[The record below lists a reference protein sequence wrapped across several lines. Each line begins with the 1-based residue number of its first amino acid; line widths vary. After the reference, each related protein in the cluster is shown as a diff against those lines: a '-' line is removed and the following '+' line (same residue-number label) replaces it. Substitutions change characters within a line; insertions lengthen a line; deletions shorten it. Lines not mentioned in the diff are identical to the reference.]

1 MSADASV
8 PSVSMVNTKKEMLE
22 AYTELKTLLRH
33 KEQELLDARKLRVEQ
48 KRDQTAAAAAQAV
61 ATDPVVRIADLKRAL
76 VAELSDLSDRFA
88 AEHER
93 YRALCAEIEEKQA
106 ELKRIFEVETA
117 AIDLAALLQ
126 AHKAEREKF
135 AVSMAQ
141 HRAELET
148 EMAARKAQWKDEAAQ
163 FEQKR
168 KREREEHDYEW
179 KRELSRKQTEL
190 QDRLAD
196 LTNQIQAKQAA
207 FDEQVE
213 ARERDLTG
221 REDAVTERE
230 RTLDELRA
238 RVEAFPHERDEAVAR
253 AIKETT
259 SRLQAEH
266 GSAQKL
272 LTREFEG
279 KVQVLESRIAS
290 LTDLVS
296 SQVKQIEVLTG
307 QQERAYEKV
316 QDIASKAVAGAT
328 RTIITSAGIERGSG
342 RRGEDERE

>member
-1 MSADASV
+1 MPADANV
-8 PSVSMVNTKKEMLE
+8 PAISMVNTKKEMLE
-22 AYTELKTLLRH
+22 AYNELKKLLRNR
-33 KEQELLDARKLRVEQ
+33 EEELLDARKLRSEQ
-48 KRDQTAAAAAQAV
+48 KREQTAVAAAQAV

-76 VAELSDLSDRFA
+76 SAELSDLSDRFA

-135 AVSMAQ
+135 AAAMAQ
-141 HRAELET
+141 QRAELEA
-148 EMAARKAQWKDEAAQ
+148 EVSARKAQWKDEAAQ

-168 KREREEHDYEW
+168 KREREEHEYEW
-179 KRELSRKQTEL
+179 KRELARKQTEL
-190 QDRLAD
+190 QDKLAE
-196 LTNQIQAKQAA
+196 LTGKIQAKQAA

-213 ARERDLTG
+213 ARQ
-221 REDAVTERE
+221 RELAAREEAVGERE
-230 RTLDELRA
+230 KTLDELRA
-238 RVEAFPHERDEAVAR
+238 RVEAFPGERDEAVAR
-253 AIKETT
+253 AVKEVTT
-259 SRLQAEH
+259 RLQAEH
-266 GSAQKL
+266 GLSQKL
-272 LTREFEG
+272 LTKEFEG
-279 KVQVLESRIAS
+279 KLQVLESRIAS
-290 LTDLVS
+290 LTDLVAA
-296 SQVKQIEVLTG
+296 QVKQIELLTG

-328 RTIITSAGIERGSG
+328 RTIITSAGNERGGS